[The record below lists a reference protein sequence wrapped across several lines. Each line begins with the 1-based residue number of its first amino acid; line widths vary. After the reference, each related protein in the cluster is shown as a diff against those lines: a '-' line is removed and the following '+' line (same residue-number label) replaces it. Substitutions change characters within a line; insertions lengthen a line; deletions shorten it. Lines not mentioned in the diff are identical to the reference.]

1 MATTRGFGRLTAV
14 LLATAFLATAARA
27 GDWMPLLPDQDFYD
41 FQLFAPPD
49 LQEYEIYPEASEGI
63 FFSYDALYWGIT
75 GVSRTE
81 VGTTQNGGYIIPSQP
96 ISPQAIVQLNNGSL
110 QASAQNPEL
119 GQNVI
124 GGIYIYGADPLQLDL
139 NTTWMK
145 PVMTWGNR
153 YEGGWI
159 YDGRGM
165 ALSYFDTGEQ
175 TQSFTTMSEFAA
187 SSPTQI
193 FTQTT
198 SGGGGVGGDGG
209 GGGVGN
215 INQSLT
221 TTTITANSP
230 PPDHLI
236 SQKFTQ
242 ENITQIQSVG
252 AAMIWRR
259 ELGRRGSGSTARFG
273 FGARYMQL
281 EDRFNLGYESNQYA
295 FNQGPTGSTQGQG
308 VNIGTAGG
316 AAGAGAGGT
325 GGAAGAGGAAGTGP
339 GLAGGSG
346 AAGAGGAGGNQ
357 AIPGAFGANTGL
369 YANSA
374 GDIIGIGGAD
384 TLTGQGVG
392 SPLQTGAWETESL
405 NNLVGPEFSL
415 LLETTRGRWT
425 FSSELKFVAGFN
437 WQNLRYRGA
446 NFPDSIGADYLRAT
460 FNPSS
465 TVTQS
470 GLGSG
475 TTGDVVAVTPPPPPL
490 FLQIYGVGQQNATND
505 AEYQFRFSP
514 IGEWRFGGQF
524 RVSQA
529 ITLHAGYTGM
539 AIGSIARAAA
549 NTAYRSVE
557 KRTQYAEVLNSG
569 TAASVTNPWVVKTTG
584 TPPPDAVAVPGA
596 PNTFKDAQ
604 GNYFTGEASPYYRQ
618 NPIYN
623 RIGAGQDV
631 QDVVF
636 VNGVDVGLEIKY

>member
-1 MATTRGFGRLTAV
+1 
-14 LLATAFLATAARA
+14 
-27 GDWMPLLPDQDFYD
+27 MPLLPDQDFYD

-75 GVSRTE
+75 GVSRTG

-119 GQNVI
+119 GPNVI
-124 GGIYIYGADPLQLDL
+124 GGIYIFGADPLQLDL

-175 TQSFTTMSEFAA
+175 SQSFTTMSEFAA

-198 SGGGGVGGDGG
+198 SGGGGVGD

-215 INQSLT
+215 VNQALT

-236 SQKFTQ
+236 SQKFAQ
-242 ENITQIQSVG
+242 ENETQIQSVG

-281 EDRFNLGYESNQYA
+281 EDRYNLGYESNQYA
-295 FNQGPTGSTQGQG
+295 FNQGPTGGNQGQG
-308 VNIGTAGG
+308 VNIS
-316 AAGAGAGGT
+316 GAGT
-325 GGAAGAGGAAGTGP
+325 GAAGTGA
-339 GLAGGSG
+339 AGTG
-346 AAGAGGAGGNQ
+346 AAGTGAAGTGAAGTGAAGTGGNTGGNQ
-357 AIPGAFGANTGL
+357 AIPGAFGANTEL

-374 GDIIGIGGAD
+374 GDVIGIGGAD
-384 TLTGQGVG
+384 TLTGQGAG

-405 NNLVGPEFSL
+405 NNMVGPEFSL

-465 TVTQS
+465 TITQS
-470 GLGSG
+470 GLGGGVSG
-475 TTGDVVAVTPPPPPL
+475 TAAAVTLAPPPL

-505 AEYQFRFSP
+505 ADYRFRFSP

-549 NTAYRSVE
+549 NTAYRSVGQ
-557 KRTQYAEVLNSG
+557 KTTYAEVKDPEKPAG
-569 TAASVTNPWVVKTTG
+569 IDNPWVVKTTG
-584 TPPPDAVAVPGA
+584 PP
-596 PNTFKDAQ
+596 AQ
-604 GNYFTGEASPYYRQ
+604 GGSTPESSPYYRP

-623 RIGAGQDV
+623 RIGPGSGI